1 MPGVAA
7 ADSRVAFIVS
17 SKALY
22 LQHYYVIQGLAP
34 PHRASPAGAPP
45 RGRQKGQ
52 SVAQRP
58 PAPPPAPGFTPTVDA
73 SGGAVAPELSEADRT
88 MLMRN

>member
-1 MPGVAA
+1 MGCWKLLFAA
-7 ADSRVAFIVS
+7 
-17 SKALY
+17 
-22 LQHYYVIQGLAP
+22 LA
-34 PHRASPAGAPP
+34 ASTLAGWQP
-45 RGRQKGQ
+45 
-52 SVAQRP
+52 VAQRP

>member
-1 MPGVAA
+1 MLFAA
-7 ADSRVAFIVS
+7 
-17 SKALY
+17 
-22 LQHYYVIQGLAP
+22 LA
-34 PHRASPAGAPP
+34 ASTLAGWQP
-45 RGRQKGQ
+45 
-52 SVAQRP
+52 VAQRP